1 VSTNQ
6 PAIEVEYPESDG
18 KPMGET
24 DWHRNWIIRLI
35 DLLQTRYRGQQ
46 VYVTGDLLLY
56 YEEGNPK
63 RFLVPD
69 VFVVLEQQP
78 GLRRTYKLW
87 EEGKPPNAVIEVTS
101 RRTKHED
108 ANAKPQKYAQIG
120 VREYFLFDPTSDY
133 LRPPLRGYRLTD
145 EGYVPIEPDAT
156 GSLICE
162 QLNLRLRLEAGTL
175 VIYDLETDE
184 PLLTEAGAE
193 HAALEAER
201 AAWQR
206 EREAAEAELQR
217 LQKQLDEHRRS

>member
-1 VSTNQ
+1 MSTNQ
-6 PAIEVEYPESDG
+6 SAIEIEYPESDG

-24 DWHRNWIIRLI
+24 DWHRDWIIRLI
-35 DLLQTRYRGQQ
+35 DMLQQRYRGQH

-69 VFVVLEQQP
+69 VFVVLNHQP
-78 GLRRTYKLW
+78 GMRRIYKLW

-101 RRTKHED
+101 RRTKHQD
-108 ANAKPQKYAQIG
+108 ANAKPQKYAAIG
-120 VREYFLFDPTSDY
+120 VGEYFLFDPTNDY

-156 GSLICE
+156 GGLICE
-162 QLNLRLRLEAGTL
+162 QLSLRLYLEAGEL
-175 VIYDLETDE
+175 VIYDLETGK

-193 HAALEAER
+193 R
-201 AAWQR
+201 AA
-206 EREAAEAELQR
+206 REAAEAEVQR
-217 LQKQLDEHRRS
+217 LRKLLDEREHS

>member
-1 VSTNQ
+1 MSTNQ
-6 PAIEVEYPESDG
+6 SAIEIEYPESDG

-35 DLLQTRYRGQQ
+35 DMLQQRYRGQQ

-69 VFVVLEQQP
+69 VFVVLNHLP
-78 GLRRTYKLW
+78 GMRRIYKLW

-101 RRTKHED
+101 RRTKRED
-108 ANAKPQKYAQIG
+108 ANAKPQKYAAIG
-120 VREYFLFDPTSDY
+120 VGEYFLFDPTNDY

-156 GSLICE
+156 GGLICE
-162 QLNLRLRLEAGTL
+162 QLSLRLCLDAGAL
-175 VIYDLETDE
+175 VIYDLETGK

-193 HAALEAER
+193 HAA
-201 AAWQR
+201 
-206 EREAAEAELQR
+206 REAAEAEVQR
-217 LQKQLDEHRRS
+217 LRKLLDEREHS